1 MGSKEL
7 NLHHTEDKK
16 ATLPATSTVL
26 SSSPSSWTLVYKY
39 ADLQEQNRVLCFPLL
54 WISSNLLPN
63 DGDRTFYLWDLWKCN
78 CSVLVRITH
87 ENVSENYPKEVHR
100 GFLWDTV
107 QYDAVELSAF
117 CLLRNAEGMDSPSF
131 RPTTCWCGPSTA
143 PALCWRPSTSLSSS
157 STPPKKAKRRMLGL
171 LALLSSVFAAVAL
184 VSFFALHG
192 VSRKLL
198 CGFAASIFSICM
210 YASPLSIMRLVIQ
223 TKSVEYMPFLL
234 SLFSFLCGSSWF
246 VFGLLGRDPFIIVP
260 NGCGAALGAA
270 QLVLYAIYRNRGE
283 EKVASSGEAMERGD
297 AKTARETDDSNEKGS
312 PNMHV

>member
-1 MGSKEL
+1 MEIAHFIFGIFGNATALFLFVSPMKTFRRIIR
-7 NLHHTEDKK
+7 NKSTEDFSGIPYNM
-16 ATLPATSTVL
+16 TLLNCLL
-26 SSSPSSWTLVYKY
+26 SAWYGLPFVSPNNMLVWTINGTGALLEAIYVVVFLVY
-39 ADLQEQNRVLCFPLL
+39 
-54 WISSNLLPN
+54 
-63 DGDRTFYLWDLWKCN
+63 T
-78 CSVLVRITH
+78 
-87 ENVSENYPKEVHR
+87 
-100 GFLWDTV
+100 
-107 QYDAVELSAF
+107 
-117 CLLRNAEGMDSPSF
+117 
-131 RPTTCWCGPSTA
+131 
-143 PALCWRPSTSLSSS
+143 
-157 STPPKKAKRRMLGL
+157 PKKAKRRMLGL

-283 EKVASSGEAMERGD
+283 EKVSSSGEAMERGD

-312 PNMHV
+312 PNMQV